1 MLIHRMLI
9 MSHIELRKGW
19 HHEHTLL
26 NDQTKECL
34 LDHFLNVSGSL
45 NANALGTSRW
55 LQGLASEKG
64 GGRADLVPF
73 YAQFQ

>member
-1 MLIHRMLI
+1 

-45 NANALGTSRW
+45 NAIAFDPTMIEHTVLNLGSPCYRV
-55 LQGLASEKG
+55 LGVHLI
-64 GGRADLVPF
+64 
-73 YAQFQ
+73 

>member
-1 MLIHRMLI
+1 

-19 HHEHTLL
+19 HHEDTLL

-45 NANALGTSRW
+45 NVIAFDPTMIEHTVLNLGS
-55 LQGLASEKG
+55 
-64 GGRADLVPF
+64 PC
-73 YAQFQ
+73 Y

>member
-1 MLIHRMLI
+1 

-34 LDHFLNVSGSL
+34 LDHLLNVSGSL
-45 NANALGTSRW
+45 NAIVFYPTMIEHTVLNLGS
-55 LQGLASEKG
+55 
-64 GGRADLVPF
+64 PC
-73 YAQFQ
+73 Y